1 MKFKLSSVAVLLV
14 GVGLILAACAPA
26 TPAAPAPVATV
37 ASAATSI
44 SETKSD
50 SALAGTSWQL
60 ATLWPP
66 PGSTPV
72 PPEDAASLTFGPD
85 RYTGFAGC
93 DWYQGMYS
101 LDGSGIF
108 MQQPAKTIGGCVNK
122 PAATEQQS
130 TFLSMLTSATT
141 YEVKDGKL
149 VLYNT
154 DKQQLLTMTPLEPS
168 PFEGTTWQA
177 LFYFTTDGGIWVPA
191 LPGATVT
198 AKFDGKTMSGNAGCN
213 DYSASY
219 TRNGNLIQLGP
230 VTATQKTCATPDGVM
245 EQEQG
250 YLKMLDSVRVIQQF
264 PRSLEFLT
272 SDNTPLL
279 AFHAE

>member
-1 MKFKLSSVAVLLV
+1 MSRKSLRAFLLTGACLLLLS
-14 GVGLILAACAPA
+14 ACAPA
-26 TPAAPAPVATV
+26 TPPPPPAAATVGAVATV
-37 ASAATSI
+37 V
-44 SETKSD
+44 SD
-50 SALAGTSWQL
+50 SALTGTSWQL

-66 PGSTPV
+66 PASTPV

-101 LDGSGIF
+101 LDGSGIS

-122 PAATEQQS
+122 PAATDQQN

-154 DKQQLLTMTPLEPS
+154 EKQELLSMTPLDAV

-177 LFYFTTDGGIWVPA
+177 LFYFTTDGGVWVPA

-213 DYSASY
+213 DYSATY
-219 TRNGNLIQLGP
+219 TRNGNLIQFGP
-230 VTATQKTCATPDGVM
+230 ITATKKTCAVPEGVM

-250 YLKMLDSVRVIQQF
+250 YLQMLDSARIIQQF
-264 PRSLEFLT
+264 PISIGLLT
-272 SDNTPLL
+272 ADNTPLL
-279 AFHAE
+279 AYHAQQ